1 MQNPMGHRAV
11 PLGPG
16 HRLHGVACVADTRS
30 DTRSMEALGRRVGES
45 TVPHERFASIIA
57 RRTVGLQER
66 TRTARRHVL
75 RARALRYLSA
85 RVVGVIA

>member
-16 HRLHGVACVADTRS
+16 HRLHGVACVA